1 MDQKSRQLAWW
12 AEAVFRDWRQRPGP
26 RYAKLAAAI
35 LEAIE
40 RKTLREGTRIPA
52 ERVLAAAIGVSR
64 GTVVASFDHLVT
76 AGVLIRRQGDGTYV
90 TGRPSWTATTTS
102 ATTALLRRIAA
113 GREVIDLAVASPGDL
128 SHLPST
134 DLNEAWLSLA
144 GHGLDPS
151 GLPQLRQQV
160 ARHLTENQSL
170 PTSPDQLV
178 ITSGAQ
184 EARRLLTRILAA
196 RTILASCPADP
207 GLLSVAGGSVAGG
220 NAVGSSR
227 ATITA
232 VPGDAAGPDPGAIER
247 AGRAPQVVALV
258 MPTGHD
264 PGGAVMPAVRRQSI
278 AAIADA
284 GRVTVIEDLSLADL
298 TLGAGHVPAPLA
310 ALSPRVIAVG
320 SASKLLWGGLR
331 VGWIRVADESLRAAL
346 IGHKVALNLAASA
359 ISQVI
364 TAELLAAITP
374 GWLSAH
380 RAALTRR
387 RDHLLAL
394 LAAHL
399 PAWQVHPPEAGL
411 SVWAE
416 LPLSSADGFVHAAA
430 RHGVTLTPGA
440 MACVDGKHLGFVRL
454 SFALEPGTLE
464 LAAERLAAAWAAHA
478 EDLAVAP
485 MGRGAVGLGPNV
497 DVRSAGVA
505 GHAGAGR
512 SGLPRADRIAQYP
525 DAGRLQLHHVAGLDP
540 AVQLKA
546 APAADGADREE
557 LAGVDRLVERRPGQH
572 FGEGEL
578 PVPGGPGRPG
588 LAVDPGRQLDGPLVY
603 FVHGEDARAHRAA
616 EILALGRPDGEG
628 HLEHLDI
635 PRTDI
640 VENRDARDQVRCL
653 FRGEIDPAA
662 SDEEAEFELEVE
674 LRGV

>member
-12 AEAVFRDWRQRPGP
+12 AEAVFHGWRQRPGP

-35 LEAIE
+35 LEAID

-102 ATTALLRRIAA
+102 VTTALLRRIAA
-113 GREVIDLAVASPGDL
+113 DREVIDLAVASPGDL
-128 SHLPST
+128 SHLPSI
-134 DLNEAWLSLA
+134 DLDDAWLSLA

-160 ARHLTENQSL
+160 ARHLTENQGL

-184 EARRLLTRILAA
+184 EARWLLIRTLAA

-207 GLLSVAGGSVAGG
+207 GLLSVARDGAADGSAAGG
-220 NAVGSSR
+220 SR

-247 AGRAPQVVALV
+247 AGRAPRAVAFV

-264 PGGAVMPAVRRQSI
+264 PTGAVMPSVRRQSI
-278 AAIADA
+278 AAIADT
-284 GRVTVIEDLSLADL
+284 GRVTVIENLSLADL
-298 TLGAGHVPAPLA
+298 TLGASHAPAPLA

-331 VGWIRVADESLRAAL
+331 VGWIRVFDESLRTEL
-346 IGHKVALNLAASA
+346 IGRKVALNLAASA
-359 ISQVI
+359 ISQAI
-364 TAELLAAITP
+364 TARLLAAITA
-374 GWLSAH
+374 GWLSTH
-380 RAALTRR
+380 RVALTRR

-394 LAAHL
+394 LAAHV
-399 PAWQVHPPEAGL
+399 PAWRVHPPEAGL

-416 LPLSSADGFVHAAA
+416 LPLSSADAFVHAAA

-440 MACVDGKHLGFVRL
+440 MACMDSKHLAFVRL
-454 SFALEPGTLE
+454 SFAQELGTLE
-464 LAAERLAAAWAAHA
+464 LAAERLAAAWTAHA

-485 MGRGAVGLGPNV
+485 YARTRHSP
-497 DVRSAGVA
+497 
-505 GHAGAGR
+505 
-512 SGLPRADRIAQYP
+512 
-525 DAGRLQLHHVAGLDP
+525 
-540 AVQLKA
+540 
-546 APAADGADREE
+546 
-557 LAGVDRLVERRPGQH
+557 
-572 FGEGEL
+572 
-578 PVPGGPGRPG
+578 GPG
-588 LAVDPGRQLDGPLVY
+588 
-603 FVHGEDARAHRAA
+603 
-616 EILALGRPDGEG
+616 
-628 HLEHLDI
+628 
-635 PRTDI
+635 
-640 VENRDARDQVRCL
+640 
-653 FRGEIDPAA
+653 
-662 SDEEAEFELEVE
+662 
-674 LRGV
+674 

>member
-1 MDQKSRQLAWW
+1 MDQDFRQLAWW
-12 AEAVFRDWRQRPGP
+12 TEAVFHDWRQRPGP

-35 LEAIE
+35 LEAVD

-52 ERVLAAAIGVSR
+52 ERVLATVVGVSR

-102 ATTALLRRIAA
+102 VTTALLRRIAA
-113 GREVIDLAVASPGDL
+113 DREVIDMAVASPGDL
-128 SHLPST
+128 SHLPSVN
-134 DLNEAWLSLA
+134 LNEAWGSLS

-160 ARHLTENQSL
+160 ARHLTEFQGL

-184 EARRLLTRILAA
+184 EAQWLLTHTLAA

-207 GLLSVAGGSVAGG
+207 GLLSLVGGSVAGGSVAGG
-220 NAVGSSR
+220 SR

-232 VPGDAAGPDPGAIER
+232 VPGDAAGPDPKAIER
-247 AGRAPQVVALV
+247 AGRAPRAIAFV

-264 PGGAVMPAVRRQSI
+264 PTGAVMPAVRRRSI

-284 GRVTVIEDLSLADL
+284 GRVTVIENLSLADL
-298 TLGAGHVPAPLA
+298 TLGEGHVPTPLA

-331 VGWIRVADESLRAAL
+331 VGWIRAADESLRTAL
-346 IGHKVALNLAASA
+346 IGRKVALNLAASA
-359 ISQVI
+359 ISQAI
-364 TAELLAAITP
+364 TAQLLAAITP

-394 LAAHL
+394 LAAHV
-399 PAWQVHPPEAGL
+399 PAWRVHPPQAGL

-416 LPLSSADGFVHAAA
+416 LPLTNADAFVHAAA

-440 MACVDGKHLGFVRL
+440 MACVDGRHVGSVRL
-454 SFALEPGTLE
+454 SFALELGTLE

-478 EDLAVAP
+478 EDLA
-485 MGRGAVGLGPNV
+485 
-497 DVRSAGVA
+497 
-505 GHAGAGR
+505 
-512 SGLPRADRIAQYP
+512 
-525 DAGRLQLHHVAGLDP
+525 
-540 AVQLKA
+540 A
-546 APAADGADREE
+546 AP
-557 LAGVDRLVERRPGQH
+557 
-572 FGEGEL
+572 
-578 PVPGGPGRPG
+578 
-588 LAVDPGRQLDGPLVY
+588 Y
-603 FVHGEDARAHRAA
+603 
-616 EILALGRPDGEG
+616 
-628 HLEHLDI
+628 
-635 PRTDI
+635 
-640 VENRDARDQVRCL
+640 
-653 FRGEIDPAA
+653 A
-662 SDEEAEFELEVE
+662 S
-674 LRGV
+674 GW